1 MVIAH
6 FLEAE
11 DAMHRTVLLAPQRH
25 HITDGFFE
33 LGAGTL
39 MRLRAFS
46 GEASWVA
53 LDQAGTALASFAG
66 VKILTGVLDPSTF
79 GVYALALTIINMIHL
94 NLFVPFGQTIIR
106 FWGIYRARGAE
117 AEFDGLLRAID
128 RGCIRAF
135 CVLSALVGAAVSLCC
150 SVSLGC
156 VVMLSFL
163 IGLLNGLFG
172 LKQSVCLAERQR
184 KKFALFNILINTMRP
199 LGAIAAVMLY
209 APRQNAAVALLGM
222 LAGGAGA
229 YTIIHATF
237 TLKTRAREAAFELP
251 RERYREILAY
261 ASPFIVWGLSGWIYL
276 SVDRWCA
283 GLVLGVEGVGLLA
296 VVSQVAMYPLAF
308 GSGFLSSLFM
318 PIAFQKAGALTDRA
332 AIGKAISI
340 PLISACAFAAGAAIL
355 AAIFGVWHREV
366 IILLSRTRYTALSSL
381 LPVMTLAWAMFFLA
395 QAITQC
401 GQVLNNTKAFM
412 VPKSAS
418 TLLMGLCT
426 YGMARVYGAEGIA
439 WGMLTGGAVYV
450 LWTGGV
456 VWQLLRRERVWQ
468 MALH

>member
-1 MVIAH
+1 
-6 FLEAE
+6 
-11 DAMHRTVLLAPQRH
+11 
-25 HITDGFFE
+25 
-33 LGAGTL
+33 
-39 MRLRAFS
+39 
-46 GEASWVA
+46 
-53 LDQAGTALASFAG
+53 
-66 VKILTGVLDPSTF
+66 
-79 GVYALALTIINMIHL
+79 
-94 NLFVPFGQTIIR
+94 
-106 FWGIYRARGAE
+106 
-117 AEFDGLLRAID
+117 
-128 RGCIRAF
+128 
-135 CVLSALVGAAVSLCC
+135 
-150 SVSLGC
+150 
-156 VVMLSFL
+156 
-163 IGLLNGLFG
+163 
-172 LKQSVCLAERQR
+172 
-184 KKFALFNILINTMRP
+184 
-199 LGAIAAVMLY
+199 
-209 APRQNAAVALLGM
+209 VALLGM